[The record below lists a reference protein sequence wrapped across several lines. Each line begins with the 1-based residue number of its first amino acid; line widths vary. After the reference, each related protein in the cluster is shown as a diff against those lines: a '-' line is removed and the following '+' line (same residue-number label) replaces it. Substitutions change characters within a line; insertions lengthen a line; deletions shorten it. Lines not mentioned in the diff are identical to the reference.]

1 MGAGAFKTAHTV
13 TLVLLVPTTSGIGSC
28 AHETIIIKCPYTHH
42 PGQFNE
48 GPFKCLGVREESE
61 KLFCKANVLYWVKAL
76 FKLTEDF
83 IAKRI
88 VRVQDPPPFMIPSV
102 CFVNAALAFQYPPG
116 PARGPRALVID
127 CAYLCEEEIEDAE
140 MSFIKLTHNSNCVPL
155 LKPGELGYEVAQ
167 FLTFTQHIQ
176 YLKMKGSAYVSDY
189 QGMYLDQSTKLS
201 SPTWTGTM
209 SLLTDSQILTHL

>member
-1 MGAGAFKTAHTV
+1 MGAGAFKTAHTA
-13 TLVLLVPTTSGIGSC
+13 TLVLLVPTLSSIRSC
-28 AHETIIIKCPYTHH
+28 THKTIIIKCPYTCC
-42 PGQFNE
+42 PGRFNE
-48 GPFKCLGVREESE
+48 GPFNCLRVREESE
-61 KLFCKANVLYWVKAL
+61 KLFCKANVLYWAKAL

-88 VRVQDPPPFMIPSV
+88 ARVQDPPPFVIPSV
-102 CFVNAALAFQYPPG
+102 CFVDAAFTFQYPPG
-116 PARGPRALVID
+116 PARGLRAPVID
-127 CAYLCEEEIEDAE
+127 CTYLCEEEIEDAE

-155 LKPGELGYEVAQ
+155 LKPGELGYEVVQ